1 MRYLAQIG
9 SSGVSPMNALMR
21 AQRKWNSAAARQA
34 AAIARRHDRFIHI
47 TVTGSILL
55 FLLVSLTN
63 QIR

>member
-1 MRYLAQIG
+1 
-9 SSGVSPMNALMR
+9 MNALMK